1 MDDNVQLSELQ
12 CDAITELLNIGM
24 GTAAHSLS
32 QMVNEEV
39 KLSIPSLEVL
49 SRQQVA
55 NYFSTQPQ
63 QEIAAI
69 KQHFYGP
76 FWGEAL
82 LLFPEKKR
90 MELVRTLIKGEFPP
104 EILAELEQDALIEV
118 GNIILNACLSSLAN
132 ILTTGL
138 NSDLPIFLAGTAI
151 EILTACDSREDEIV
165 MFLRMDFTLQTKD
178 IEGYVAFILEI
189 PAVEQFKAN
198 IDKYLKGFG
207 HGV

>member
-24 GTAAHSLS
+24 GIAAHSLS

-55 NYFSTQPQ
+55 NYFSIQPPQ
-63 QEIAAI
+63 KIAAI

-76 FWGEAL
+76 FWGDAL

-90 MELVRTLIKGEFPP
+90 LELVRILIKDEFPL
-104 EILAELEQDALIEV
+104 ELLAELEQDALMEV

-132 ILTTGL
+132 VLTTSFT
-138 NSDLPIFLAGTAI
+138 SDLPIFVAGTAA
-151 EILTACDSREDEIV
+151 EILTACDFREDEIV
-165 MFLRMDFTLQTKD
+165 MFLRMDFALQTQD

-189 PAVEQFKAN
+189 PAIEQFKAN
-198 IDKYLKGFG
+198 IDRYLKGFG
-207 HGV
+207 HGT